1 MTDTTAPGTPGSRSA
16 GAAGPG
22 QACDTGQ
29 QPLAGIVVA
38 DFSRVL
44 AGPLA
49 TMTLAD
55 LGARV
60 IKVERPGAGDDTR
73 QWGPPFTEHGSTYF
87 ASVNRSKESVALDL
101 ADPTGLAAA
110 RRLAERA
117 DVVIENFKP
126 GTMARLGLAYE
137 DLAPANPGLVYCSIS
152 GFGSARGA
160 GLLGYDFIVQAVG
173 GLMSITGHPGGEPT
187 KAGVALVDVITG
199 KDAVIG
205 ILAAL
210 TARTRTG
217 RGDHLE
223 VTLLTSLLGALANQA
238 QAQLSVGIDPVPMG
252 NRHPSIAPYETL
264 QCADGLLAVAAGN
277 DMQFARLAAALGLP
291 ALPGDPRFATN
302 AARVNHREELIREL
316 EAVLASAPSAHW
328 AQVLTDVQ
336 VPAGQVNSIG
346 AGIALAES
354 LGLDPTIELGGGH
367 PRQVRH
373 PISWAAYRPA
383 RPMPPPELGAH
394 TDAVLAW
401 LDQGRPS
408 ETPLAT
414 APPPATLTATDER

>member
-1 MTDTTAPGTPGSRSA
+1 MVTVSVDSTPSA
-16 GAAGPG
+16 TVGDRPARTS
-22 QACDTGQ
+22 D

-73 QWGPPFTEHGSTYF
+73 SWGPPFTEHGSTYF

-101 ADPTGLAAA
+101 GDPDDLATA

-126 GTMARLGLAYE
+126 GTMARLGLAYD

-152 GFGSARGA
+152 GFGSAEGA

-187 KAGVALVDVITG
+187 KAGVALVDVLTG

-210 TARTRTG
+210 TARARTG
-217 RGDHLE
+217 RGDRIE
-223 VTLLTSLLGALANQA
+223 VTLLTSLLGSLANQA
-238 QAQLSVGIDPVPMG
+238 QARLSTGIDPVPMG

-264 QCADGLLAVAAGN
+264 CCSDALLAVACGN
-277 DMQFARLAAALGLP
+277 DEQFRRLCTVLGLP

-302 AARVNHREELIREL
+302 AARVAHREELIKWL
-316 EAVLASAPSAHW
+316 ESVLTTAPAASW
-328 AQVLTDVQ
+328 AQILNGVQ
-336 VPAGQVNSIG
+336 VPAGQVNTIG
-346 AGIALAES
+346 GGIALAES
-354 LGLDPTIELGGGH
+354 LGLAPTIDLGGGH

-373 PISWAAYRPA
+373 PVSWAAYETAKPT
-383 RPMPPPELGAH
+383 PPPELGAH
-394 TDAVLAW
+394 TDQVRAW
-401 LDQGRPS
+401 LEQTHP
-408 ETPLAT
+408 TP
-414 APPPATLTATDER
+414 APPTDER

>member
-1 MTDTTAPGTPGSRSA
+1 MDGSPAPTVEL
-16 GAAGPG
+16 
-22 QACDTGQ
+22 
-29 QPLAGIVVA
+29 PLAGIVVA

-73 QWGPPFTEHGSTYF
+73 SWGPPFTEHASTYF
-87 ASVNRSKESVALDL
+87 ASANRSKESVALDL
-101 ADPTGLAAA
+101 RDPDDLATA

-126 GTMARLGLAYE
+126 GTMTRLGLSYE
-137 DLAPANPGLVYCSIS
+137 DLAPASPGLVYCSIS
-152 GFGSARGA
+152 GFGSAEGA

-187 KAGVALVDVITG
+187 KAGVALVDVLTG

-217 RGDHLE
+217 RGDRLE

-238 QAQLSVGIDPVPMG
+238 QAQLATGIEPVPTG

-264 QCADGLLAVAAGN
+264 RCADGLLAVACGN
-277 DMQFARLAAALGLP
+277 DEQFRRLTSALGLS
-291 ALPGDPRFATN
+291 ALPDDPRFVTN
-302 AARVNHREELIREL
+302 PARVTNRLELVDRL
-316 EAVLASAPSAHW
+316 ESVLITAPAAYW
-328 AQVLTDVQ
+328 ADVLNNAQ
-336 VPAGQVNSIG
+336 VPAGQVKTIG
-346 AGIALAES
+346 GGIALAES
-354 LGLDPTIELGGGH
+354 LGLAPTVDLGGGH
-367 PRQVRH
+367 ARQVRH
-373 PISWAAYRPA
+373 PIKWAAYGIATPT
-383 RPMPPPELGAH
+383 PPPELGTH
-394 TDAVLAW
+394 TDDVRAW
-401 LDQGRPS
+401 LGADRP
-408 ETPLAT
+408 TPT
-414 APPPATLTATDER
+414 APTTTTDQR